1 MEGVA
6 GEQGANEEQG
16 RGSGSK
22 ADKGRQGTVKGEVE
36 EVTKVIVCG
45 ASENMEARSQCR
57 FYLQTLKHLS

>member
-22 ADKGRQGTVKGEVE
+22 QTKGGRAQLRGKW
-36 EVTKVIVCG
+36 K
-45 ASENMEARSQCR
+45 R
-57 FYLQTLKHLS
+57 